1 VRLLAII
8 GAQAREASLEVMA
21 IYANALGTEE
31 QGIAARMWER
41 PSRYQQ

>member
-1 VRLLAII
+1 MLSKWM
-8 GAQAREASLEVMA
+8 GHASLEVTA

-41 PSRYQQ
+41 PSRDQR